1 MDELLETIR
10 TATASEATE
19 EARSAGVVACRTILT
34 ALEAKAGEPLVNVP
48 APAPSPIGM
57 AVSAVRNVP
66 PDQLLDL
73 AIAKLRTM
81 LPEGTTPPKVDPVKF
96 HVIQLP
102 LPAKGGRS

>member
-10 TATASEATE
+10 VATAADASD
-19 EARSAGVVACRTILT
+19 EARSAGSVACRAILA
-34 ALEAKAGEPLVNVP
+34 ALEAKAGEPLVQVP
-48 APAPSPIGM
+48 ATAASPVAM
-57 AVSAVRNVP
+57 AVSALRTVP

-81 LPEGTTPPKVDPVKF
+81 LPEGATPPKVEPVKF

-102 LPAKGGRS
+102 TMGKR